1 LSASGP
7 ARQIIKRGHRAKGQG
22 SFDAALNGLM
32 VHPDGPGD
40 RKKGSVLP
48 VGEQHSRPLDP
59 ARQFR
64 PRPRHRSQPGHL
76 LLTQRQLDRL
86 PPPRHDLNPRL
97 RSKAARLQPMSAKMN
112 PPHMMGFNESMN

>member
-1 LSASGP
+1 
-7 ARQIIKRGHRAKGQG
+7 
-22 SFDAALNGLM
+22 M
-32 VHPDGPGD
+32 VHPDGPGH

-48 VGEQHSRPLDP
+48 VGEQHSRSLDP
-59 ARQFR
+59 ARWFR

-97 RSKAARLQPMSAKMN
+97 RIKAARLQPMSAKMN
-112 PPHMMGFNESMN
+112 LPPYDAFQRIDELVPSPYLTRDRPTAFGEQINAVLSAGSN